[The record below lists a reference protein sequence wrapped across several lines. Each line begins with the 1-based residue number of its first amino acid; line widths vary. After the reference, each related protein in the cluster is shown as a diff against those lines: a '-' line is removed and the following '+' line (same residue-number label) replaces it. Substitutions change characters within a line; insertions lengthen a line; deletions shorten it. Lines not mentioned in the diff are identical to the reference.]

1 MRIEVEIDGV
11 SPEIALECV
20 QYVIKQGKI
29 SHDTKGHAYYCWA
42 TTFETKEGI
51 VCVYTK
57 PYRKA
62 DCFRVYRIH

>member
-1 MRIEVEIDGV
+1 MRVEIEIDGV
-11 SPEIALECV
+11 SPGIALECV

-29 SHDTKGHAYYCWA
+29 SYDNKGNAYYCWV

-57 PYRKA
+57 AHRKA
-62 DCFRVYRIH
+62 DCFKVYKIQ